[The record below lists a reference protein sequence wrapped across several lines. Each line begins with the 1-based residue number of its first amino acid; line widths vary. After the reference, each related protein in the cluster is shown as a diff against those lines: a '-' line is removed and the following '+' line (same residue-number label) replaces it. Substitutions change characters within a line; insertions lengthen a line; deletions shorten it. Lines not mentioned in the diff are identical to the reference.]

1 MQEVK
6 VVARTFEVETGTNDT
21 TEEMNNELTLLAGKA
36 AGVCYMPD
44 DYMENGI
51 QNKDKALARAE
62 QTSKSGHHSVYDHG
76 HITFVIKTNKMMAM
90 ILNSLGVYATS
101 EKSARYTKMQ
111 PETELEL
118 KLYEK
123 WKAKIRGLIITKYPD
138 MDDEVLN
145 KIWLKKYSD
154 GAGYKVV
161 NGRLIEIKP
170 VLSPIE
176 DKEANNWFREKKES
190 MTDTLPSMKLAMENA
205 RYMISVFTPTT
216 MMYTIS
222 FRQAFLTMNYLYNLA
237 TNLDYA
243 EDNFSKKLKSYV
255 VELWKE
261 FEKALGE
268 VRLYDNKNQYIR
280 FLEAQH
286 VGDLVKKDKAGRTF
300 VSYDDLEE
308 RITSK
313 NEIVADSYTLVYH
326 GSLAMLAQAQRH
338 RTLRYSMLLQDA
350 GKFGWY
356 VPDIVKEFKLENE
369 WLDDISSVA
378 YCIPQ
383 GTVVRITEQGLFE
396 DFALKCKERMCGRA
410 QLEIMK
416 STTESIEKFI
426 NNMEGLSYSNQALL
440 KSMVLSE
447 NEGDTKGLTPC
458 ARCNFKDFNCT
469 EGCQWGCKKSLTR
482 LI

>member
-6 VVARTFEVETGTNDT
+6 VVARTFEVKTGTNDVQ
-21 TEEMNNELTLLAGKA
+21 EEMNNELTLLAGKA

-51 QNKDKALARAE
+51 QNKDRALARAE
-62 QTSKSGHHSVYDHG
+62 QTSESGHHSVYDHG

-123 WKAKIRGLIITKYPD
+123 WKVKIKELILTKYPD
-138 MDDEVLN
+138 MDDDTLN
-145 KIWLKKYSD
+145 KAWLKQYKD

-161 NGRLIEIKP
+161 NGKLTEIKP
-170 VLSPIE
+170 VLPATE

-190 MTDTLPSMKLAMENA
+190 MNSTLPSSKLAQENA

-222 FRQAFLTMNYLYNLA
+222 FRQAFLTMDYLYDLA
-237 TNLDYA
+237 VNLDYA
-243 EDNFSKKLKSYV
+243 EDNFSKKLKSYT
-255 VELWKE
+255 VELWRE

-268 VRLYDNKNQYIR
+268 IRLHDNKNQNIR

-286 VGDLVKKDKAGRTF
+286 VGELDKTRKTFIVYEDLA
-300 VSYDDLEE
+300 E
-308 RITSK
+308 RIEPK
-313 NEIVADSYTLVYH
+313 KEVIGDSYTLVYH

-350 GKFGWY
+350 GKLGWY
-356 VPDIVKEFKLENE
+356 VPDIIKEFKLENE

-416 STTESIEKFI
+416 STTESVKKFI
-426 NNMEGLSYSNQALL
+426 GNMKNLSYSNKTLL
-440 KSMVLSE
+440 NSMTLLE
-447 NEGDTKGLTPC
+447 DTDTTKVLTPC
-458 ARCNFKDFNCT
+458 ARCKFTDFKCT
-469 EGCQWGCKKSLTR
+469 EGCQWGPKGALTR
-482 LI
+482 LV